1 LVELLASS
9 LISRSDQAKRFL
21 LEAVWAP
28 EIEQRNI
35 AWPMETTISEVLR
48 RQRRNWFILVEEWDE
63 QSPAVR
69 QALFRVI
76 WRNANN
82 DLDEFDPVR
91 RKLVELLK
99 ADDDFERTESAILLA
114 RLQSTRAGEQSPN
127 APDDLHEQLEDVL
140 VSALEKT
147 PQGISLMDVVAAIR
161 SARLDLD
168 RSEERILRLIR
179 QDSEE
184 GKADVFRVYLT
195 GRPRIQSENGKLYSR
210 IVSRRTLLT
219 TLLGL
224 SFATSENRE
233 SKDRVARSLLGLL
246 PKNWNDFSELGN
258 ATAELWQSGGR
269 YRGRSAI
276 QERDVKRETDQF
288 NETIGNAIIEI
299 LGNQ

>member
-1 LVELLASS
+1 
-9 LISRSDQAKRFL
+9 
-21 LEAVWAP
+21 
-28 EIEQRNI
+28 
-35 AWPMETTISEVLR
+35 
-48 RQRRNWFILVEEWDE
+48 
-63 QSPAVR
+63 
-69 QALFRVI
+69 
-76 WRNANN
+76 
-82 DLDEFDPVR
+82 
-91 RKLVELLK
+91 
-99 ADDDFERTESAILLA
+99 
-114 RLQSTRAGEQSPN
+114 
-127 APDDLHEQLEDVL
+127 
-140 VSALEKT
+140 
-147 PQGISLMDVVAAIR
+147 MDVVAAIR